1 MQQHS
6 ATLVTPI
13 TQSRRIMSKSRL
25 GLFALLVPLLSGLM
39 LQSPALAATGKSLA
53 AIVAEERWEL
63 LRQQLFADQDI
74 DESGGVVLMQ
84 MAGRAMDAARVP
96 VTIRALVPQS
106 EDYFIRKLYLI
117 VDNNPLPVA
126 GTFHFEPNQGWD
138 TIDTELRINEYTSTR
153 VVVEMND
160 GELFMDSTF
169 IKAVGGCSAP
179 PSSYERSDENLLG
192 NITGGIS
199 PLLDPEVPASAR
211 IRLVHPNA
219 SGMQFDQFTRTYIQ
233 PHYIHTMA
241 AEFNGQPVFLLETN
255 FSLSQ
260 DPVLGFNFMPRE
272 DGELLIYAEDSK
284 DQRFEQT
291 WEIVGSQASN

>member
-117 VDNNPLPVA
+117 VD
-126 GTFHFEPNQGWD
+126 WD

-179 PSSYERSDENLLG
+179 PSSYERSDKNLLG